1 MNLWRMELIHLFRSW
16 RGWTLSGIYLLAS
29 LISLFVGFFI
39 ERANGSFPY
48 SQAIDW
54 YITFSIVGMLV
65 FIGIVV
71 SSLAFDGNRD
81 SSIFLRTR
89 FSMKQILLTKATV
102 YFLLSQI
109 LFFAGFLI
117 ALLGGLILFDTSDH
131 LNFNWVLW
139 GLLLY
144 LISDLF
150 YVALMLFTSSIF
162 RGPVISVLFTLAVIL
177 GFPLIGSTLISL
189 ELLMRGL
196 IEIPFADW
204 ETTSYVAKALLWWPT
219 ALEDTQGFLGVTNSE
234 VSSGYISFLG
244 VSYPLDAHFRQD
256 ALITTIVSTPIL
268 TFLAWLRF
276 SKREI

>member
-54 YITFSIVGMLV
+54 YITFSIVGTLV

-89 FSMKQILLTKATV
+89 FSMQQILLTKATV
-102 YFLLSQI
+102 YFLLSVT
-109 LFFAGFLI
+109 LYLTGFLI
-117 ALLGGLILFDTSDH
+117 ALLGGLILFDISDH
-131 LNFNWVLW
+131 LSFKWVLW

-144 LISDLF
+144 LIKELF
-150 YVALMLFTSSIF
+150 YIALMLFTSSIF
-162 RGPVISVLFTLAVIL
+162 RGPVISVLLTLAVIL
-177 GFPLIGSTLISL
+177 GLPLIGSTLISV

-196 IEIPFADW
+196 IEIPLADW
-204 ETTSYVAKALLWWPT
+204 ETTSYVARVLLWWPT
-219 ALEDTQGFLGVTNSE
+219 ALEDATGFLSVTNSE
-234 VSSGYISFLG
+234 VRNGYISFLG

-256 ALITTIVSTPIL
+256 ALITTIISTPIL
-268 TFLAWLRF
+268 AVLAWVRF